1 MNEYLPLSDQVKIL
15 FESVRHEDG
24 TIFTLQEVSVATGI
38 SLGTIAQMRNGQNSN
53 PQLNTLRALC
63 QFFHVPLRYFET
75 KTTDECYAL
84 LTQPASPKQPALNE
98 IAFRSSG
105 LPPEA
110 QQDILTMIKVFQEE
124 ERQRLG
130 NPPASQEDKDEDPSG
145 DDA

>member
-24 TIFTLQEVSVATGI
+24 TMFTLQEVSATTGI
-38 SLGTIAQMRNGQNSN
+38 SLGTIAQMRSGQNSN

-75 KTTDECYAL
+75 TTTDECYAL
-84 LTQPASPKQPALNE
+84 LARPASSKQPALNE

-110 QQDILTMIKVFQEE
+110 QQDILAMIKVFQEE

-130 NPPASQEDKDEDPSG
+130 KPPASQDDKDEDPNG